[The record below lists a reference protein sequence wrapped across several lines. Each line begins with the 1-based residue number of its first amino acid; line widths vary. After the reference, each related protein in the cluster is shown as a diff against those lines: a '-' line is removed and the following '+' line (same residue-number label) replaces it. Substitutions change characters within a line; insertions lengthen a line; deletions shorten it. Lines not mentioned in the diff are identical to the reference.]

1 MKQLILKLYFKFR
14 NLILYG
20 IIGSFT
26 SFLDFC
32 VYTVLSQYAGIY
44 YLVANCISVLV
55 GITTSFVLNRKY
67 NFKVKDHAGQRFSI
81 FLTVGLCGMLLSN
94 LILYVGI
101 DKLQYNQLIVKLA
114 SIVLVVFF
122 QFILNKYITFR
133 VRETREDE
141 PVQNIFTKAK
151 KNDMEKIYF
160 VMPAYNESENIKAT
174 VAQWHTAVASLNQM
188 GGVKLKLS
196 W

>member
-1 MKQLILKLYFKFR
+1 
-14 NLILYG
+14 
-20 IIGSFT
+20 
-26 SFLDFC
+26 
-32 VYTVLSQYAGIY
+32 
-44 YLVANCISVLV
+44 
-55 GITTSFVLNRKY
+55 
-67 NFKVKDHAGQRFSI
+67 
-81 FLTVGLCGMLLSN
+81 MLLSN